1 MNRRVRFVRNLI
13 GYILAQ
19 EVLVEHFETL
29 KKVIAETEAD
39 LLKWKGGNK
48 AAGVRVR
55 KSMQD
60 VKDLAQ
66 QIRAAILESRDA
78 GDAKQ

>member
-1 MNRRVRFVRNLI
+1 M
-13 GYILAQ
+13 
-19 EVLVEHFETL
+19 EHFETL